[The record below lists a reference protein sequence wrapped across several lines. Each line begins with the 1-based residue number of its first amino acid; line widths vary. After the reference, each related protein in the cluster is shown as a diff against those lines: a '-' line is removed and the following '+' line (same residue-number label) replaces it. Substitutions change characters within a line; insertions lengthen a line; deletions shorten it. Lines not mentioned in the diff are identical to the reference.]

1 MTTRVAALL
10 KKMERALQVREGEL
24 VPVIL
29 SFLYFFFL
37 LCGYMVLRP
46 LREAIAV
53 LHGAQNV
60 QYLFTGTFLTML
72 LLVPIFGALVAR
84 VPRHIFLPSVYL
96 FFLAN
101 LLVFHALLT
110 GEQPGEWTTF
120 AFFVWISVF
129 NMFVVAVFWS
139 FMADIFT
146 PAQGK
151 RLFGVI
157 AAGGSAGAIIG
168 PALTAFLAPVIG
180 TWNMTL
186 VSASLLG
193 LSLACLLRLMKWRT
207 NTQTL
212 EQAPKL
218 IGGSAWAGATLL
230 LRSPFLAGLAG
241 MVILMT
247 FLQSI
252 MYVQQIDLVGQHY
265 GERDPTRFFA
275 LVDTAT
281 NVVSVTLQLFV
292 TGRLLRWLGAGKTLM
307 IMPALTVVAFVALAI
322 APGIVMIGVIQVIR
336 RAGEYGLMKPARDLL
351 YTIVDDESKY
361 KVKNFIDTFVYRG
374 GDLASTW
381 FYYALNSTL
390 GMSLAMIAAVMAPVA
405 AVWTVLSGNLGRSFE
420 ARVRQQDQ

>member
-1 MTTRVAALL
+1 MLQRLRRT
-10 KKMERALQVREGEL
+10 LQVRDREL
-24 VPVIL
+24 EPVVL

-53 LHGAQNV
+53 ANGVENV
-60 QYLFTGTFLTML
+60 QYLFSATFVTML

-84 VPRHIFLPSVYL
+84 VPRHVFLPAVYL
-96 FFLAN
+96 FFISN
-101 LLVFHALLT
+101 LLVFHSLLT
-110 GEQPGEWTTF
+110 SEQAGPGTSF

-129 NMFVVAVFWS
+129 NMFVVSVFWS

-146 PAQGK
+146 PLQGK

-168 PALTAFLAPVIG
+168 PTLTAVLAPMIG

-193 LSLACLLRLMKWRT
+193 LSLVCLLRLMKWRRAGVAT
-207 NTQTL
+207 T
-212 EQAPKL
+212 EQPKL

-230 LRSPFLAGLAG
+230 LRSQFLAGLAG

-252 MYVQQIDLVGQHY
+252 MYVQQIALVSDYY
-265 GERDPTRFFA
+265 GDNDPTRFFA
-275 LVDTAT
+275 VVDAST
-281 NVVSVTLQLFV
+281 NVLSVILQLLV
-292 TGRLLRWLGAGKTLM
+292 TGHLLRWLGAGKTLM
-307 IMPALTVVAFVALAI
+307 IMPALTVVGFLLLAI
-322 APGIVMIGVIQVIR
+322 APGMLLIGVIQVIR

-351 YTIVDDESKY
+351 YTSVDDESKY

-374 GDLASTW
+374 GDVSSTW
-381 FYYALNSTL
+381 LYHALNTTIGL
-390 GMSLAMIAAVMAPVA
+390 SLATIAALMVPLTVA
-405 AVWTVLSGNLGRSFE
+405 WTLLSGKLGRTFE
-420 ARVRQQDQ
+420 QRVKQNTS

>member
-1 MTTRVAALL
+1 MTAILQRF
-10 KKMERALQVREGEL
+10 ERALQVRDREL
-24 VPVIL
+24 EPVVL
-29 SFLYFFFL
+29 SFFYFFFL

-53 LHGAQNV
+53 AHGAENV
-60 QYLFTGTFLTML
+60 QYLFTGTFVTML

-84 VPRHIFLPSVYL
+84 VPRHIFLPAVYL
-96 FFLAN
+96 FFLSN

-110 GEQPGEWTTF
+110 SEQPGRWTSF

-129 NMFVVAVFWS
+129 NMFVVSVFWS
-139 FMADIFT
+139 FMADIFA

-157 AAGGSAGAIIG
+157 AAGGSFGAIIG
-168 PALTAFLAPVIG
+168 PALTAFLGPIIG

-186 VSASLLG
+186 VSAGLLG
-193 LSLACLLRLMKWRT
+193 LSLACLLRLMKWRRGEALV
-207 NTQTL
+207 TQ
-212 EQAPKL
+212 QPKV

-252 MYVQQIDLVGQHY
+252 MYVQQIALVGEHY
-265 GERDPTRFFA
+265 GDNDPTRFFA

-292 TGRLLRWLGAGKTLM
+292 TGHLLRWLGAGKTLM
-307 IMPALTVVAFVALAI
+307 IMPAITVLAFLLLAI
-322 APGIVMIGVIQVIR
+322 APGMVMIGVIQVIR
-336 RAGEYGLMKPARDLL
+336 RSGEYGLMKPARDLL
-351 YTIVDDESKY
+351 YTSVDDERKY

-374 GDLASTW
+374 GDVSSTW
-381 FYYALNSTL
+381 IYHLLNSTL
-390 GMSLAMIAAVMAPVA
+390 GLSLATIAALMVPLTAG
-405 AVWTVLSGNLGRSFE
+405 WTWLSGSLGRAFE
-420 ARVRQQDQ
+420 QRVKPPT